1 MQAIDDRIALVKD
14 LIKRREEIDV
24 ELSALLGI
32 SGDPP
37 IREAKAS
44 RRCSICG
51 ESGHRATTCP
61 QTKQEIEQA
70 A

>member
-1 MQAIDDRIALVKD
+1 MQAIDDRIAVVKD
-14 LIKRREEIDV
+14 LIKRREEIDA
-24 ELSALLGI
+24 ELSALLGV
-32 SGDPP
+32 SCEPSH
-37 IREAKAS
+37 REAKAP

-61 QTKQEIEQA
+61 QTKPESVQA